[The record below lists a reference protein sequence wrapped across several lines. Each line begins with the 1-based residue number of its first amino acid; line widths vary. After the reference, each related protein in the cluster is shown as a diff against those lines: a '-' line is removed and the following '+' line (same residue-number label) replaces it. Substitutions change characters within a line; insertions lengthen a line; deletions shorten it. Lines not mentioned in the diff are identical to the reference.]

1 METVPDAQKLLG
13 ADKNSDP
20 SSNSLASA
28 LSPQVER
35 TWNSAVV
42 CNDTSIVAPVKV
54 LVFRVRALSYEF
66 MRLTRSI
73 NPLPSGSRR

>member
-1 METVPDAQKLLG
+1 MRK
-13 ADKNSDP
+13 SC
-20 SSNSLASA
+20 SA
-28 LSPQVER
+28 RTRIPTQVRIVWHLRSPQVER